1 MGASPLLLQ
10 QPGVG
15 DRGGKGQPGP
25 LGATHRGRWA
35 GQDGE
40 VPQANFVL
48 QKPLWALSLPRVKS
62 AFWGW
67 LDDFFFSLKFYKP
80 DFAHQKGAIHR
91 MFCISSL

>member
-1 MGASPLLLQ
+1 MGAPPLLLQ

-62 AFWGW
+62 TFWGW
-67 LDDFFFSLKFYKP
+67 LDFFFFLN
-80 DFAHQKGAIHR
+80 
-91 MFCISSL
+91 